1 MFRTSYRS
9 RHHSNTPVKDE
20 QQTNAQ
26 PFFQKNSIANAVQR
40 QPSAGAQ
47 AESQVENDRESFS
60 IILARHYLATQRNIP
75 FDPQKTSQC
84 SSVGTDTHEC
94 LLVTQSGTTIKLMWN
109 IVTNRAIA
117 KAIINNEGLACG
129 FSYSI
134 DDKSNITFTLIKCWK
149 IFDI

>member
-1 MFRTSYRS
+1 MFRTIYRS
-9 RHHSNTPVKDE
+9 RGHSNTPAQDE
-20 QQTNAQ
+20 QQTNAR

-40 QPSAGAQ
+40 QPSADAQ

-60 IILARHYLATQRNIP
+60 IILARHYLATQ
-75 FDPQKTSQC
+75 
-84 SSVGTDTHEC
+84 
-94 LLVTQSGTTIKLMWN
+94 
-109 IVTNRAIA
+109 
-117 KAIINNEGLACG
+117 NNEGLACG

>member
-1 MFRTSYRS
+1 MFRTNYRNRS
-9 RHHSNTPVKDE
+9 HSNTPAQEE
-20 QQTNAQ
+20 QRTNAR
-26 PFFQKNSIANAVQR
+26 PFFQKSQMTNIVQM

-75 FDPQKTSQC
+75 FDPSKTSQC
-84 SSVGTDTHEC
+84 SSVGTNSHEC
-94 LLVTQSGTTIKLMWN
+94 LLLTISGITIKLMWN

-134 DDKSNITFTLIKCWK
+134 DDNSNITFTLIKCWK